1 MINPAENSANSDKVI
16 SVLLIEDV
24 ASERNSILQAL
35 SQKGSIT
42 DLNIMTAGSLKDGM
56 EKLAQHP
63 ADVVLLDLDLP
74 DSKSLQSV
82 STVLRHFPDTAIVI
96 LSAHSEQGILT
107 EALMMGAQEFLVKGE
122 CSGVMIRHTIH
133 QAVARRAIHKQ
144 QLDDGWK
151 KVV

>member
-1 MINPAENSANSDKVI
+1 MINPTEHSANSDKVI

-24 ASERNSILQAL
+24 ASERNSILQAI
-35 SQKGSIT
+35 SQKGAIT
-42 DLNIMTAGSLKDGM
+42 DLNIMTANSLKDGM

-96 LSAHSEQGILT
+96 LSGHSEEGILT

-133 QAVARRAIHKQ
+133 QAVARRAVHKQ
-144 QLDDGWK
+144 QQYGWK